1 MLSPPWE
8 SQRHGSKTPPKEQVA
23 SRLGRYYTLF
33 RKVTPVFH
41 VGTCSWTDRTLIEES
56 DFYPKTVQT
65 PAERLRFY
73 AEHFDTVEVDA
84 TFYAFPSERNAVLWA
99 QRTPPAFLFN
109 IKALSLFTFHRTP
122 RKSLPLF
129 LLKAL
134 PNPEKAPEELS
145 AWDLPLSWLA
155 EALQAFLQ
163 TLTPLREAG
172 KLGYILFQFPPW
184 FRPEEKTQEYLRWLR
199 HHTEGHTVAI
209 EFRHRSWVAPA
220 NLPRT
225 LNLLRD
231 LNFSF
236 VCVDEPDLPWTVPPL
251 CEQTSSV
258 AVVRF
263 HGRNKE
269 AWQTKNLPVWEKFRY
284 LYSTEELREWREKI
298 LSRFPAETEVFVM
311 FNNCYRDFAVRNA
324 LEMKK
329 LLQGDDVHVHV

>member
-23 SRLGRYYTLF
+23 SRPGRYYTLL

-99 QRTPPAFLFN
+99 ERTPEGFLFN
-109 IKALSLFTFHRTP
+109 VKALSLFTFHRTP
-122 RKSLPLF
+122 KRALPLP
-129 LLKAL
+129 LLKTL
-134 PNPEKAPEELS
+134 GPDWQKAEEFS
-145 AWDLPLSWLA
+145 TKDVPQPWLG
-155 EALQAFLQ
+155 EVLLAFLK
-163 TLTPLREAG
+163 TLNPLREGG

-184 FRPEEKTQEYLRWLR
+184 FRPESESFAYLEWLR
-199 HHTEGHTVAI
+199 NHTEGITAAI
-209 EFRHRSWVAPA
+209 EFRHRSWIQKT
-220 NLPRT
+220 LFPRT
-225 LNLLRD
+225 LKLLKD
-231 LNFSF
+231 LGFAL
-236 VCVDEPDLPWTVPPL
+236 VCVDEPELPWTIPPFF
-251 CEQTSSV
+251 ETTHRV

-269 AWQTKNLPVWEKFRY
+269 AWQGKNLPVSEKFRY
-284 LYSTEELREWREKI
+284 LYSHEELAEWKKRI
-298 LSRFPAETEVFVM
+298 LARLPENTEVFVM

-324 LEMKK
+324 LEMQK
-329 LLQGDDVHVHV
+329 LLKEGG